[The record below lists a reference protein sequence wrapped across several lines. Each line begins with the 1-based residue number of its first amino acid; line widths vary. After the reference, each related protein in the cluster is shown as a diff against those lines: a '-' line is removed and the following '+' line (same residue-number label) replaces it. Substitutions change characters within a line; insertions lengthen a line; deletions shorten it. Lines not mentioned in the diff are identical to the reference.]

1 MVAAVLVFTPALHAK
16 APAKPVARSP
26 NKTAQP
32 AATANEARRKA
43 ALQSE
48 KRDLQQRLERM
59 KRQLAAAEASQA
71 DATDALRASESAIS
85 IANRRLR
92 ELAAARAQAEGR
104 IRDLQQRSRAT
115 LRNQSEQEQQRGLVL
130 RAQFVTGRTSPWHR
144 LFDGENP
151 NQIGREQRYLEY
163 VSVAQNRAIGEL
175 RSRLDELA
183 ALEDESRDRRK
194 DLEAIAREESDSRAQ
209 LLRQQAVHKQALE
222 RASKQIRTQRESIAA
237 LERDERRLSGLID
250 QLSRVLAEQERQRQ
264 LRDRKAKQ
272 GPAPPRQVARPTG
285 APESAAPAMNAAA
298 PMPPQ
303 MRMAL
308 PVQGEIVAR
317 FGGPRRTEAGVDA
330 PTWKGLLIQAPQGA
344 EVRVVA
350 GGQVIFS
357 DWLRGFGNLLIVDHG
372 NGVMSVYGNNATL
385 ARSVGDRVAQGDVIA
400 EVGNTGGMPQP
411 GLYFEV
417 RHRGRPVDPLQ
428 WIAAR

>member
-1 MVAAVLVFTPALHAK
+1 
-16 APAKPVARSP
+16 
-26 NKTAQP
+26 
-32 AATANEARRKA
+32 
-43 ALQSE
+43 
-48 KRDLQQRLERM
+48 M
-59 KRQLAAAEASQA
+59 KQQLAAAEASQA

-85 IANRRLR
+85 NANRRLR
-92 ELAAARAQAEGR
+92 ELAASRAQAEAR
-104 IRDLQQRSRAT
+104 IRDLQQHSRAT
-115 LRNQSEQEQQRGLVL
+115 LRNQAEQQRQLGLVL
-130 RAQFVTGRTSPWHR
+130 RAQFVGGRTSPWHR

-151 NQIGREQRYLEY
+151 NQIGRDQRYLEY
-163 VSVAQNRAIGEL
+163 VSLAQNSAIGEL
-175 RSRLDELA
+175 RSRRDELA
-183 ALEDESRDRRK
+183 ALEAESRDRQK
-194 DLEAIAREESDSRAQ
+194 ELDAIAREEGESRAQ
-209 LLRQQAVHKQALE
+209 LLRQQAAHKQALE

-237 LERDERRLSGLID
+237 LERNERRLTGLID

-264 LRDRKAKQ
+264 LGERKAKP
-272 GPAPPRQVARPTG
+272 GPAPQRQAARPVA
-285 APESAAPAMNAAA
+285 APESAASAVTTSVPLT
-298 PMPPQ
+298 PQ
-303 MRMAL
+303 LRMAL

-317 FGGPRRTEAGVDA
+317 FGSPRRTEAGVDA

-344 EVRVVA
+344 EVRAVA

-385 ARSVGDRVAQGDVIA
+385 ARSAGDRVAQGDVIA